1 MAKASVCFRNSE
13 IGALLTNDPGYS
25 ARGLALPSTSATHTN
40 DRVTRGDG
48 LAASNDAADPAIAS
62 SETPNVSLCDR
73 YVMAGGCDVAYVLF
87 LEPMDENDART
98 SGAMDRFI
106 TSAIRAFTPDPTL
119 VHCEVLL
126 PPIPNSSGRR
136 THFATYMGQ
145 EAAWQSRDPATDD
158 GIAFYLIDN
167 ATKWRAVPIFG
178 SNAVESLRLACQ
190 SNVNAPYSMSR
201 YLTSVPPLR
210 GMARMLSDQ
219 PGSTGHCAT
228 IVARVLSQAHVGASL
243 QHASAWYSPG
253 TLYQELWNCLGDTQC
268 LPAMSTKPIQSALLT
283 KTKMSPVEALLDVPV
298 SFEHVRA
305 LGESVCTQA
314 IEELTRRVVQA
325 RVANGGHGRDEAS
338 RVAQKDLARGLL
350 RWTLLRGDD

>member
-1 MAKASVCFRNSE
+1 MAKVTLCFRNKE
-13 IGALLTNDPGYS
+13 IGTLLTIDSGF
-25 ARGLALPSTSATHTN
+25 
-40 DRVTRGDG
+40 GDG
-48 LAASNDAADPAIAS
+48 LVASDDRADDACAS
-62 SETPNVSLCDR
+62 STMPTSSLCNR
-73 YVMAGGCDVAYVLF
+73 HPTISNCDVAYVLF
-87 LEPMDENDART
+87 LEPVDVAGAKT
-98 SGAMDRFI
+98 SSTLDRFI
-106 TSAIRAFTPDPTL
+106 TSAIRTFTPDPTL

-145 EAAWQSRDPATDD
+145 EAAWQSRDPSTDD

-167 ATKWRAVPIFG
+167 ATKWRAVPVFG
-178 SNAVESLRLACQ
+178 KNAVDSLRLACQ

-201 YLTSVPPLR
+201 YLTSVPPFR

-219 PGSTGHCAT
+219 PGSSGHCAT

-243 QHASAWYSPG
+243 EHASAWYSPG
-253 TLYQELWNCLGDTQC
+253 TLYQELWSCLDGTQRF
-268 LPAMSTKPIQSALLT
+268 PATSTESIQSVLLT
-283 KTKMSPVEALLDVPV
+283 TTKVSPVAALLDAPV
-298 SFEHVRA
+298 SFEHVRS

-325 RVANGGHGRDEAS
+325 RVANGDQGRDEAS

-350 RWTLLRGDD
+350 RWTLLRSDD